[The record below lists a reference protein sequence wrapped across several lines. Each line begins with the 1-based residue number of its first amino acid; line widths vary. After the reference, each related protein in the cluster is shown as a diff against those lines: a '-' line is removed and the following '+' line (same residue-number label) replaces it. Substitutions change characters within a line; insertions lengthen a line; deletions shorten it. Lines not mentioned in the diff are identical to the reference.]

1 MAKVLQMRRG
11 TTAQNDAFTGAEGE
25 LTVDTTAK
33 TLRVHDGVTAGG
45 TVLAKKSEIPDIT
58 GKADKSS
65 LAPVATSGSYTDLS
79 NKPSLAT
86 VATSGSYNDLSGK
99 PTIPAVPTK
108 VSAFENDAGY
118 LTQHQSL
125 EAYATKASLK
135 AVATTG
141 DYNDLTNR
149 PNVPNGDNY
158 VPKSGDRGNLRGY
171 AGRIGSGGDISNSS
185 ITVNKGFP
193 DFFAPGLAYTKISV
207 PDGDFNTAWVKA
219 VEIGS
224 NSFIESITLG
234 NKWKWEGGVAP
245 IGEGG
250 NYNGPCSLLIFRWTG
265 MSGIASFLSPYIRY
279 LTEQQALDE
288 YAKKTEIPDIS
299 GKADTSSL
307 ATVATSGSYSD
318 LTNKPTIPTIP
329 TKVSAFEN
337 DKGYLTQHQS
347 LAAYAKKTDLA
358 TVATSGSYTD
368 LSNKPTIPTQTSQL
382 TNDSGYLTAHQDISG
397 KLNVTGSRGVLAG
410 YETTGTDT
418 TISATSKD
426 SSVTGSNVTV
436 SNGSASTSWT
446 KIVSLTA
453 AVTVTLGS
461 SWKWQGGSAPTIAAG
476 GILVCCWCGS
486 SGIASFASPS

>member
-1 MAKVLQMRRG
+1 MAKVLQLRRG
-11 TTAQNDAFTGAEGE
+11 TTAQNDAFIGAEGE
-25 LTVDTTAK
+25 VTVDTEKK
-33 TLRVHDGVTAGG
+33 TLRLHDGATAGG
-45 TVLAKKSEIPDIT
+45 TEIGGTP
-58 GKADKSS
+58 K
-65 LAPVATSGSYTDLS
+65 
-79 NKPSLAT
+79 NLAT
-86 VATSGSYNDLSGK
+86 VATTGSYNDLTDK
-99 PTIPAVPTK
+99 PTIPS
-108 VSAFENDAGY
+108 VSG
-118 LTQHQSL
+118 
-125 EAYATKASLK
+125 
-135 AVATTG
+135 
-141 DYNDLTNR
+141 
-149 PNVPNGDNY
+149 Y
-158 VPKSGDRGNLRGY
+158 VPKSGDRGDLRGY
-171 AGRIGSGGDISNSS
+171 AGTGNPGDISGGG
-185 ITVNKGFP
+185 ITVNGTFP
-193 DFFAPGLAYTKISV
+193 DYFCNGNPYTGISV
-207 PDGDFNTAWVKA
+207 PNGTTYTAWTKV

-224 NSFIESITLG
+224 GMYQALESITLG
-234 NKWKWEGGVAP
+234 GKWKWEGGVAP
-245 IGEGG
+245 IPFGSEAEGANLVAG
-250 NYNGPCSLLIFRWTG
+250 SLLIFRWTG
-265 MSGIASFLSPYIRY
+265 TSGIASWLSPNARY
-279 LTEQQALDE
+279 LTEHQSLTEYAKKTEIPTVPTNVSAFTNDAGYLTEHQSLDA

>member
-65 LAPVATSGSYTDLS
+65 LAKVATSGAY
-79 NKPSLAT
+79 A
-86 VATSGSYNDLSGK
+86 DLSGK
-99 PTIPAVPTK
+99 PTIP
-108 VSAFENDAGY
+108 
-118 LTQHQSL
+118 
-125 EAYATKASLK
+125 
-135 AVATTG
+135 
-141 DYNDLTNR
+141 
-149 PNVPNGDNY
+149 
-158 VPKSGDRGNLRGY
+158 
-171 AGRIGSGGDISNSS
+171 DI
-185 ITVNKGFP
+185 T
-193 DFFAPGLAYTKISV
+193 
-207 PDGDFNTAWVKA
+207 
-219 VEIGS
+219 
-224 NSFIESITLG
+224 
-234 NKWKWEGGVAP
+234 
-245 IGEGG
+245 
-250 NYNGPCSLLIFRWTG
+250 
-265 MSGIASFLSPYIRY
+265 
-279 LTEQQALDE
+279 
-288 YAKKTEIPDIS
+288 
-299 GKADTSSL
+299 GKADKASL
-307 ATVATSGSYSD
+307 ATVATTGAYAD
-318 LTNKPTIPTIP
+318 LTGKPTLGALAAKDKVAYGTDITGTPTIPTVP

-337 DKGYLTQHQS
+337 DKGYLTSHQS
-347 LAAYAKKTDLA
+347 LTAYAKKADLA

-382 TNDSGYLTAHQDISG
+382 TNNSGFLTAHQDISG

-436 SNGSASTSWT
+436 SNGSANTSWT

>member
-33 TLRVHDGVTAGG
+33 TLRVHDGATAGG

-65 LAPVATSGSYTDLS
+65 LAPVATSGKYADLSGTPTIPDISGKADKASLAAVATTGAYDDLTGKPTLGALAAKDKVAYGTDITGAPIIPVVPTKVSAFTNDAGYLTEHQSLTEYAKKTDLPTVPTKIS
-79 NKPSLAT
+79 AFENDKGYLMSHQSLEAYVTKASLAT
-86 VATSGSYNDLSGK
+86 VATSGSY
-99 PTIPAVPTK
+99 A
-108 VSAFENDAGY
+108 
-118 LTQHQSL
+118 
-125 EAYATKASLK
+125 
-135 AVATTG
+135 
-141 DYNDLTNR
+141 
-149 PNVPNGDNY
+149 
-158 VPKSGDRGNLRGY
+158 
-171 AGRIGSGGDISNSS
+171 
-185 ITVNKGFP
+185 
-193 DFFAPGLAYTKISV
+193 
-207 PDGDFNTAWVKA
+207 
-219 VEIGS
+219 
-224 NSFIESITLG
+224 
-234 NKWKWEGGVAP
+234 
-245 IGEGG
+245 
-250 NYNGPCSLLIFRWTG
+250 
-265 MSGIASFLSPYIRY
+265 
-279 LTEQQALDE
+279 
-288 YAKKTEIPDIS
+288 
-299 GKADTSSL
+299 
-307 ATVATSGSYSD
+307 D

-347 LAAYAKKTDLA
+347 LAVYAKKTDLA